1 MHISNKII
9 KMENP
14 FIGIIEEVKSGKL
27 SVPDVMILAKKVGDQ
42 FENHKKNGNSKF
54 LKKWIIDNVIDDI
67 SSTINIP
74 RKILEKHITESNI
87 SSINDAT
94 KLLSNLAIKKI
105 PTEGIA
111 LRVIETQF
119 CYIFNEMLEPVDK
132 ILTTISEELEKE
144 MDKIIQPVE
153 ILFKEEP
160 YLSELNKIS
169 SLEEKV
175 KELAEN
181 YRKNGYTIDE
191 SFEKSSDDVFKDKNM
206 EKEKQCVMFSIDAYI
221 NMLKLE
227 GTINYAQNLI
237 RTIRS

>member
-1 MHISNKII
+1 
-9 KMENP
+9 MENP
-14 FIGIIEEVKSGKL
+14 FIEIIEEVKSGKL
-27 SVPDVMILAKKVGDQ
+27 SVPDVMILAKKIGDQ
-42 FENHKKNGNSKF
+42 FENHKTNGNSKF
-54 LKKWIIDNVIDDI
+54 LKKWIIDNVLDDI

-74 RKILEKHITESNI
+74 RNILEKHITESNI
-87 SSINDAT
+87 SSKYDAT

-119 CYIFNEMLEPVDK
+119 CNVFNKILEPVDK

-144 MDKIIQPVE
+144 MDKIIQPIE
-153 ILFKEEP
+153 KLFEEEP

-169 SLEEKV
+169 SLEEEV

-181 YRKNGYTIDE
+181 YQKNGCTIEE
-191 SFEKSSDDVFKDKNM
+191 SFEKSYDDVFKDKNM

-221 NMLKLE
+221 SMIKLE
-227 GTINYAQNLI
+227 GTIDIADNLI